1 MKKETA
7 IIYGTIVTNYLAA
20 KNAQGY
26 VTLDISQYTVSVHYF
41 DLTKP
46 NDDIIQLGNEVTLN
60 IAGECRLEFIDNEK
74 IHHKSFTIYW
84 DIDIQA

>member
-7 IIYGTIVTNYLAA
+7 IIYATIVTNYLAA
-20 KNAQGY
+20 KNAHGY
-26 VTLDISQYTVSVHYF
+26 VNLDISNYTVSVHYF
-41 DLTKP
+41 DLTMP
-46 NDDIIQLGNEVTLN
+46 DEDIVQLGNEVTQN
-60 IAGECRLEFIDNEK
+60 IAGECRLEFIENEK